1 MNQEVIR
8 VEDLTLHYEERQKP
22 VLSRLN
28 FCVEEGENLL
38 ILGPSGSGKSSLTHC
53 LNGLYPRELD
63 GSMDGEVHVKG
74 RRTDSYPAGEMAQNV
89 GVVFQDPETQFCMI
103 TVEDEV
109 AFGLENLNTPY
120 ASMVEKVDTA
130 LRSVGMEDYKTA
142 NISELSGGQ
151 KQKVALACILAMEPE
166 VLILDEPTANL
177 DPVARKE
184 FIQLLKTLKKE
195 LSFTLLVIE
204 HKLEGWLDLLERVLI
219 INGDGELAYDGPLHD
234 RLITYAREIHEM
246 GIQLPYATRTALER
260 GWTPPY
266 PLHIE
271 EMPPPASLQENPR
284 PAEHKN
290 EELLKVENVHWKS
303 ILRNINVT
311 FHEGEWVAIVGENGS
326 GKSSL
331 SRILAGIQSPSMGT
345 VSLGGRSLKKW
356 KENDLRQ
363 EVGYVF
369 QNPEHQFIA
378 DAVYDEV
385 AFSLQHAGMKEAEW
399 TRIVEEIL
407 KFCRLDGLEDQ
418 HPFLLSQG
426 QKRRLSVATM
436 IIEDQRLLFLDEPTF
451 GQDEKST
458 SDLMSLLKEN
468 NENGTTIVMITH
480 DMELVDKYAT
490 RVLVMNEGELTF
502 DDRPERLWSRSDLA
516 DHHLELPPREQWKRS
531 VLKRKEPAYV
541 SS

>member
-1 MNQEVIR
+1 MSQEVIR

-22 VLSRLN
+22 VLSCLN
-28 FCVEEGENLL
+28 FSIEKGENML

-63 GSMDGEVHVKG
+63 GSMEGEVHVKG
-74 RRTDSYPAGEMAQNV
+74 QRTDAYPAGEMAQNV

-120 ASMVEKVDTA
+120 KSMVKKVDTA
-130 LRSVGMEDYKTA
+130 LRSVGMEAYKTA

-151 KQKVALACILAMEPE
+151 KQKVALACILAMEAE

-177 DPVARKE
+177 DPVARQE
-184 FIQLLKTLKKE
+184 FIDLLKNLKE
-195 LSFTLLVIE
+195 QRSFTLLVIE

-219 INGDGELAYDGPLHD
+219 INEKGEIAHDGPLHD
-234 RLITYAREIHEM
+234 HLKTYARDIHEM
-246 GIQLPYATRTALER
+246 GIQLHYATRTALEQE
-260 GWTPPY
+260 WTPPY
-266 PLHIE
+266 PLHIR
-271 EMPPPASLQENPR
+271 EMPACASPENP
-284 PAEHKN
+284 PSESVGKV
-290 EELLKVENVHWKS
+290 LLKAEDVHWKS
-303 ILRNINVT
+303 ILQNIHVT

-331 SRILAGIQSPSMGT
+331 SRILAGIQPPSKGT
-345 VSLGGRSLKKW
+345 VSLHGRSLKKW
-356 KENDLRQ
+356 KENEMRH
-363 EVGYVF
+363 EIGYVF
-369 QNPEHQFIA
+369 QNPEHQFIT
-378 DAVYDEV
+378 DTVYEEV
-385 AFSLQHAGMKEAEW
+385 AFSLRHAGMKEAEW
-399 TRIVEEIL
+399 TRIVEETL

-436 IIEDQRLLFLDEPTF
+436 IVEDQSMLFLDEPTF

-458 SDLMSLLKEN
+458 SDLMSLLKEKH
-468 NENGTTIVMITH
+468 ENGTTIVMITH

-490 RVLVMNEGELTF
+490 RVLVMNEGELSF
-502 DDRPERLWSRSDLA
+502 DGQPEELWARPDLA
-516 DHHLELPPREQWKRS
+516 DQNLELPPREQWKRA
-531 VLKRKEPAYV
+531 VLKREETAYV

>member
-1 MNQEVIR
+1 MNHEVIR
-8 VEDLTLHYEERQKP
+8 VEDLTLHYEERRKP

-28 FCVEEGENLL
+28 FSSEEGENIL

-63 GSMDGEVHVKG
+63 GSMDGEVYVQG
-74 RRTDSYPAGEMAQNV
+74 RRTASYPPGEMAQNV

-120 ASMVEKVDTA
+120 ELMVEKVDTA
-130 LRSVGMEDYKTA
+130 LRWVGMEAYKTA
-142 NISELSGGQ
+142 NISDLSGGQ

-184 FIQLLKTLKKE
+184 FIQLLKRLKEK
-195 LSFTLLVIE
+195 LAFTLLVIE
-204 HKLEGWLDLLERVLI
+204 HRLEGWLDLLERVLI
-219 INGDGELAYDGPLHD
+219 INEDGELAYDGPLHD
-234 RLITYAREIHEM
+234 HLKTYAREIHEM
-246 GIQLPYATRTALER
+246 GIQLPYATRTALELR
-260 GWTPPY
+260 WTPPY

-271 EMPPPASLQENPR
+271 EMPSACIPAHSHREE
-284 PAEHKN
+284 PAGEV
-290 EELLKVENVHWKS
+290 LLKAENMDWKS
-303 ILRNINVT
+303 ILRNINLT
-311 FHEGEWVAIVGENGS
+311 FHEGEWIAIVGENGS

-331 SRILAGIQSPSMGT
+331 SRILAGIQPPGKGT
-345 VSLGGRSLKKW
+345 VSLHGRSLKKW
-356 KENDLRQ
+356 KENDLRR

-369 QNPEHQFIA
+369 QNPEHQFIM
-378 DAVYDEV
+378 DTVYEEV
-385 AFSLQHAGMKEAEW
+385 AFSLRHAGMKEAEW
-399 TRIVEEIL
+399 TRIVEETL

-436 IIEDQRLLFLDEPTF
+436 IVEDQGMLFLDEPTF

-458 SDLMSLLKEN
+458 SDLMSLLKEKH
-468 NENGTTIVMITH
+468 ENGTTIVMITH

-490 RVLVMNEGELTF
+490 RVLVMNEGEITF
-502 DDRPERLWSRSDLA
+502 DGQPEKLWSRSDLA

>member
-1 MNQEVIR
+1 MSQEVIR

-22 VLSRLN
+22 VLSRLD
-28 FCVEEGENLL
+28 FSIDEGENVL

-63 GSMDGEVHVKG
+63 GSMQGEVYVKG
-74 RRTDSYPAGEMAQNV
+74 RNTDSYPAGEMAQNA

-130 LRSVGMEDYKTA
+130 LRSVGMEAYKTA

-184 FIQLLKTLKKE
+184 FIQLLVRLKKD
-195 LSFTLLVIE
+195 LSFTLIVIE

-219 INGDGELAYDGPLHD
+219 IHEDGGLAYDGPLHD
-234 RLITYAREIHEM
+234 HLKTYARDIHEM
-246 GIQLPYATRTALER
+246 GIQLPYATRTALEQE
-260 GWTPPY
+260 WTPPY
-266 PLHIE
+266 PLHIG
-271 EMPPPASLQENPR
+271 EMPAVAFPENPPAES
-284 PAEHKN
+284 AGKV
-290 EELLKVENVHWKS
+290 LLKAEDVHWKS
-303 ILRNINVT
+303 ILQNIHVT

-331 SRILAGIQSPSMGT
+331 SRILAGIQSPTKGT
-345 VSLGGRSLKKW
+345 VTLHGRSLKKW
-356 KENDLRQ
+356 KENEMRK

-369 QNPEHQFIA
+369 QNPEHQFIT
-378 DAVYDEV
+378 DTVYEEV
-385 AFSLQHAGMKEAEW
+385 AFSLRHAGMKEAEW
-399 TRIVEEIL
+399 TGIVEETL
-407 KFCRLDGLEDQ
+407 KFCRLDGLENQ

-436 IIEDQRLLFLDEPTF
+436 IVEDQQMLFLDEPTF
-451 GQDEKST
+451 GQDEMST
-458 SDLMSLLKEN
+458 SDLMSLLKEKH
-468 NENGTTIVMITH
+468 ENGTTIVMITH

-490 RVLVMNEGELTF
+490 RVLVMNEGELRF
-502 DDRPERLWSRSDLA
+502 DDQPKELWARPDLV
-516 DHHLELPPREQWKRS
+516 DHHLELPPREQWKRA
-531 VLKRKEPAYV
+531 VLKREEPAYV

>member
-1 MNQEVIR
+1 MSQEVMR
-8 VEDLTLHYEERQKP
+8 VVDLTLHYEERQEP
-22 VLSRLN
+22 VLSGLN
-28 FCVEEGENLL
+28 FSIQEGENLL

-63 GSMDGEVHVKG
+63 GSMDGDIHVKG

-120 ASMVEKVDTA
+120 ESMVEKVDTA
-130 LRSVGMEDYKTA
+130 LCSVGMQEYKTA
-142 NISELSGGQ
+142 NISNLSGGQ

-184 FIQLLKTLKKE
+184 FIELLKTLKKE

-204 HKLEGWLDLLERVLI
+204 HKLEGWLDLLERVLV
-219 INGDGELAYDGPLHD
+219 INEDGKLAYDGPVHD
-234 RLITYAREIHEM
+234 HLKTDAREIHEM

-271 EMPPPASLQENPR
+271 EMPSVALQENPR
-284 PAEHKN
+284 PVEPTG
-290 EELLKVENVHWKS
+290 EELLKAENVHWKS
-303 ILRNINVT
+303 ILQKINVT

-331 SRILAGIQSPSMGT
+331 SRILAGIQSPNKGT
-345 VSLGGRSLKKW
+345 VSLLGRSLKKW
-356 KENDLRQ
+356 KENEMRQ

-369 QNPEHQFIA
+369 QNPEHQFIT
-378 DAVYDEV
+378 DTVYEEV
-385 AFSLQHAGMKEAEW
+385 AFSLRHAGMKEAAW
-399 TRIVEEIL
+399 TRIVKETL
-407 KFCRLDGLEDQ
+407 KFCRLDGLENQ

-436 IIEDQRLLFLDEPTF
+436 IVEDQRLLFLDEPTF

-458 SDLMSLLKEN
+458 SDLMTLLKEKHD
-468 NENGTTIVMITH
+468 NGTTIVMITH

-490 RVLVMNEGELTF
+490 RVLVINEGEITF
-502 DDRPERLWSRSDLA
+502 DDQPDKLWSLPDLA
-516 DHHLELPPREQWKRS
+516 EQHLELPPREQWKRVS
-531 VLKRKEPAYV
+531 GRKEPAYV

>member
-1 MNQEVIR
+1 MSQEVIR
-8 VEDLTLHYEERQKP
+8 VEDLTLRYEERQKP
-22 VLSRLN
+22 VLSRLT
-28 FCVEEGENLL
+28 FSIEEGENML

-63 GSMDGEVHVKG
+63 GAMNGEVLVQG
-74 RRTDSYPAGEMAQNV
+74 QRTDSYPAGEMAQNV

-109 AFGLENLNTPY
+109 AFGLENLNTPH
-120 ASMVEKVDTA
+120 ASMVEKVDQA
-130 LRSVGMEDYKTA
+130 LRQVGMEAYKTA
-142 NISELSGGQ
+142 DISSLSGGQ

-184 FIQLLKTLKKE
+184 FIQLLKILKEE

-219 INGDGELAYDGPLHD
+219 INEKGELAYDGPLHD
-234 RLITYAREIHEM
+234 HLKTYARDIHEM
-246 GIQLPYATRTALER
+246 GIQLPYATRTALEQ

-266 PLHIE
+266 PLHIGD
-271 EMPPPASLQENPR
+271 MPPVALPENR
-284 PAEHKN
+284 PVLSAGKALLEAEA
-290 EELLKVENVHWKS
+290 VHWKS

-326 GKSSL
+326 GKSSF
-331 SRILAGIQSPSMGT
+331 SRILAGIQPPSKGT
-345 VSLGGRSLKKW
+345 VSLHGRALKKW
-356 KENDLRQ
+356 KESEMRK

-369 QNPEHQFIA
+369 QNPEHQFIT
-378 DAVYDEV
+378 DTVYDEV

-399 TRIVEEIL
+399 TRIVEETL
-407 KFCRLDGLEDQ
+407 KFCRLDGLENQ

-436 IIEDQRLLFLDEPTF
+436 IVENQNMLFLDEPTF

-458 SDLMSLLKEN
+458 SDLMSLLKEKH
-468 NENGTTIVMITH
+468 ENGTTIVMITH

-490 RVLVMNEGELTF
+490 RVLVMNEGEISYDGQPKELWA
-502 DDRPERLWSRSDLA
+502 RPDLD
-516 DHHLELPPREQWKRS
+516 DHHLELPPREQWKRA
-531 VLKRKEPAYV
+531 VLKREEPAYV

>member
-1 MNQEVIR
+1 MSQEVIR
-8 VEDLTLHYEERQKP
+8 VEDLTLRYEERQKP
-22 VLSRLN
+22 VLSRLT
-28 FCVEEGENLL
+28 FSIEEGENML

-63 GSMDGEVHVKG
+63 GAMNGEVLVQG
-74 RRTDSYPAGEMAQNV
+74 QRTDSYPAGEMAQNV

-109 AFGLENLNTPY
+109 AFGLENLNTPH
-120 ASMVEKVDTA
+120 ASMVEKVDQA
-130 LRSVGMEDYKTA
+130 LRQVGMEVYKTA
-142 NISELSGGQ
+142 DISSLSGGQ
-151 KQKVALACILAMEPE
+151 KQKIALACILAMEPE

-184 FIQLLKTLKKE
+184 FIQLLKRLKQE
-195 LSFTLLVIE
+195 NSFTLLVIE
-204 HKLEGWLDLLERVLI
+204 HKLEGWLDLLVRVLI
-219 INGDGELAYDGPLHD
+219 INEKGELAYDGPLHD
-234 RLITYAREIHEM
+234 HLKTYARDIHEM
-246 GIQLPYATRTALER
+246 GIQLPYATRTALEQ

-266 PLHIE
+266 PLHIGD
-271 EMPPPASLQENPR
+271 MPAITLTENR
-284 PAEHKN
+284 PVLSAGKVLLEAEA
-290 EELLKVENVHWKS
+290 VHWKS

-311 FHEGEWVAIVGENGS
+311 FHEGEWVAIVGENGN

-331 SRILAGIQSPSMGT
+331 SRILAGIQPPSKGS
-345 VSLGGRSLKKW
+345 VALHGRALKKW
-356 KENDLRQ
+356 KESEMRK

-369 QNPEHQFIA
+369 QNPEHQFIT
-378 DAVYDEV
+378 DTVYDEV

-399 TRIVEEIL
+399 TRIVEETL
-407 KFCRLDGLEDQ
+407 KFCRLDGLEEQ

-436 IIEDQRLLFLDEPTF
+436 IVEDQRMLFLDEPTF

-458 SDLMSLLKEN
+458 SDLMSLLKEKH
-468 NENGTTIVMITH
+468 ENGTTIVMITH

-490 RVLVMNEGELTF
+490 RVLVMNEGELSF
-502 DDRPERLWSRSDLA
+502 DGQSKELWTRPDLA
-516 DHHLELPPREQWKRS
+516 DHHLELPPREQWKQSGSARE
-531 VLKRKEPAYV
+531 EPAYV